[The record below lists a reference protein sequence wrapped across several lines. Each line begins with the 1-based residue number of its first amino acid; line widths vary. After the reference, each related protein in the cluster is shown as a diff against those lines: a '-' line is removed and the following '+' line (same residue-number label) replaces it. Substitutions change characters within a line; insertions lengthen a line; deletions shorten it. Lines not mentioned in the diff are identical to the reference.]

1 MPTCGMSCQGLLAGT
16 QRQKYKNSEWE
27 GGESEKGRQKERL
40 IQGERDG
47 TLMAPQVQCCISNP
61 VVEEQRGSASINH
74 CISLQLQSLL
84 SVWAASTPPIVHTC
98 KDQELSRGATTGG
111 SSRSPFRLLQA
122 TTAPHPHTVF
132 FHQHQDGLTCTL
144 PREEEQRKEE
154 LKEPGREVGH
164 QQGGKFYTCGLFCSN

>member
-98 KDQELSRGATTGG
+98 KDRERSPGAATGG
-111 SSRSPFRLLQA
+111 SSRSPFRLLQPPQPPTLFFSPA
-122 TTAPHPHTVF
+122 SAWPYLHTTKGGRA
-132 FHQHQDGLTCTL
+132 
-144 PREEEQRKEE
+144 EEGGAKGAWQR
-154 LKEPGREVGH
+154 GRTPARRKILH
-164 QQGGKFYTCGLFCSN
+164 MWSILF